1 MSVRLTKYTDYSLRV
16 LLYAASAGDRNTTIE
31 EVAQFFG
38 ISHAHLKKVVK
49 ELARAGYLKSTTGRA
64 GGFRLAMPPNEIRLG
79 ALIRQT
85 EPDFALVECFQAD
98 KDCRI
103 SSVCG
108 LPPVF
113 NAALARFMEELDSHT
128 LADVAKGRFGLS
140 RPEPAAIP

>member
-1 MSVRLTKYTDYSLRV
+1 MTKYTDYSLRV
-16 LLYAASAGDRNTTIE
+16 LLYSASAGDRNTTIE

-64 GGFRLAMPPNEIRLG
+64 GGFRLALPPDQIHLG

-85 EPDFALVECFQAD
+85 EPDFALVECFQPD
-98 KDCRI
+98 KGCRI
-103 SSVCG
+103 QSVCG

-113 NAALARFMEELDSHT
+113 DAALARFMEELDRHT
-128 LADVAKGRFGLS
+128 LADIARGRFGLS
-140 RPEPAAIP
+140 QPEGDAPS

>member
-1 MSVRLTKYTDYSLRV
+1 MRLTKYTDYSLRV
-16 LLYAASAGDRNTTIE
+16 LLYAASAGDQNTTIE
-31 EVAQFFG
+31 EVAHFFG

-49 ELARAGYLKSTTGRA
+49 ELARAGYLNSTTGRA
-64 GGFRLAMPPNEIRLG
+64 GGFRLAMSPDEIRLG

-98 KDCRI
+98 KGCRI

-108 LPPVF
+108 LPSVF
-113 NAALARFMEELDSHT
+113 DAALARFMEELDSHT

-140 RPEPAAIP
+140 PPEPTAAP